1 MRNIGIFLIIIGLI
15 LTLVTGFKFFTKE
28 KVVDLGK
35 IEVSANKPHNV
46 VWSPY
51 VGIGV
56 MVVGG
61 ILFLAARSRRL

>member
-35 IEVSANKPHNV
+35 VEVSADKPHNV

-51 VGIGV
+51 VGIGI

-61 ILFLAARSRRL
+61 IIFIASRRRLL

>member
-1 MRNIGIFLIIIGLI
+1 MRNLGIVLIVIGLI

-28 KVVDLGK
+28 KVIDIGK
-35 IEVSANKPHNV
+35 IEVSADKPHSV

-51 VGIGV
+51 VGIGI

-61 ILFLAARSRRL
+61 IIFIASRKRGL

>member
-1 MRNIGIFLIIIGLI
+1 MRNLGIVLIIIGLI

-28 KVVDLGK
+28 KIVDLGK
-35 IEVSANKPHNV
+35 VEISADKPHSV

-56 MVVGG
+56 MVIGG
-61 ILFLAARSRRL
+61 LIFIAGRKSRA